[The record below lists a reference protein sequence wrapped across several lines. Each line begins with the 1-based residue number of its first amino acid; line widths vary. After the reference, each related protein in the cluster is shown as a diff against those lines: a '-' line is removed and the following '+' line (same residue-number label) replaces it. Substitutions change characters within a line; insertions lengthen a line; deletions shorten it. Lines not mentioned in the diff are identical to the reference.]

1 MSSVVAR
8 RIIATPARH
17 ASRAWA
23 KMVDLLAP
31 DQKSSARKELESI
44 AGIASSLIS
53 EEAFKNAPAVFCG
66 KGARVRLYCLYSD
79 DAISGEDASEAALAT
94 VPTEEEWKMS
104 LPCPVDDLEWVQV
117 ALKNKS
123 TRITARN
130 LSEPLTDEDEDED
143 SQPMISSA
151 KAITI
156 NRKEFF
162 RS

>member
-1 MSSVVAR
+1 MSSVAAR

-17 ASRAWA
+17 ASGAWT

-31 DQKSSARKELESI
+31 DQNSNARKELESV
-44 AGIASSLIS
+44 AGIANLLIS
-53 EEAFKNAPAVFCG
+53 EEAFKNAPAVVRG
-66 KGARVRLYCLYSD
+66 KGPRVRLYCLYND

-104 LPCPVDDLEWVQV
+104 LPCPTDDLEWVQS

-123 TRITARN
+123 TRITARD
-130 LSEPLTDEDEDED
+130 LSEPVTDEDED
-143 SQPMISSA
+143 SQRENSSA
-151 KAITI
+151 KAVTI

>member
-17 ASRAWA
+17 ASGAWA

-31 DQKSSARKELESI
+31 DQKSSARKELESV

-53 EEAFKNAPAVFCG
+53 EEAFKDAPAVVRG
-66 KGARVRLYCLYSD
+66 KGPRVRLYCLYND

-94 VPTEEEWKMS
+94 VPTEEEWKLS
-104 LPCPVDDLEWVQV
+104 LPCPADDLEWVQV

-123 TRITARN
+123 TRITARD
-130 LSEPLTDEDEDED
+130 LSEPVTDEDED
-143 SQPMISSA
+143 SQRGNSPA
-151 KAITI
+151 KAVTI

>member
-17 ASRAWA
+17 ASGAWA

-31 DQKSSARKELESI
+31 DQNSSARKELESV

-53 EEAFKNAPAVFCG
+53 EEAFKDAAAVVRG
-66 KGARVRLYCLYSD
+66 KGPRVRLYCLYGD
-79 DAISGEDASEAALAT
+79 DAINGEDASEAALAT
-94 VPTEEEWKMS
+94 VPTEEEWKIS
-104 LPCPVDDLEWVQV
+104 LPCSTDDLEWVQST
-117 ALKNKS
+117 LKNKS
-123 TRITARN
+123 TRITARD
-130 LSEPLTDEDEDED
+130 LSEQVTDEDED
-143 SQPMISSA
+143 SQRENSPA
-151 KAITI
+151 KAVTI

>member
-17 ASRAWA
+17 ASEAWA
-23 KMVDLLAP
+23 KMVGLLAP
-31 DQKSSARKELESI
+31 DQKSSARKELESV

-53 EEAFKNAPAVFCG
+53 EEAFKDAAVVVRG
-66 KGARVRLYCLYSD
+66 KGPRVRLYCLYND
-79 DAISGEDASEAALAT
+79 DAISGEDANEATLAT
-94 VPTEEEWKMS
+94 VPTEEEWKML
-104 LPCPVDDLEWVQV
+104 LPCPADDLEWVQA

-123 TRITARN
+123 THITARD
-130 LSEPLTDEDEDED
+130 LSEPVTDEDEDNQREN
-143 SQPMISSA
+143 SSA
-151 KAITI
+151 KAVTI